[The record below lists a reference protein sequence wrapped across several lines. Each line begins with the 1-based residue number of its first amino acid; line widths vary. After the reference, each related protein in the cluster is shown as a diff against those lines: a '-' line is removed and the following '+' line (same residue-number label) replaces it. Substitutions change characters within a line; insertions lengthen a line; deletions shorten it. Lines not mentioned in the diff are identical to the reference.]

1 MTREETEAAKQ
12 AQIEALRAT
21 MTPEEQEAAKQVRRR
36 FGS

>member
-1 MTREETEAAKQ
+1 MTPEELEAAKQ

-21 MTPEEQEAAKQVRRR
+21 MTPEELEAAKQVRRR